1 VVLRRGQNGGIMG
14 ENESVSIRQVL
25 RLASN
30 SRGEKLTIE
39 QLQDGRYELEMIDD
53 DNYQQRMFLSEADVD
68 LFIMTVAGIKP

>member
-1 VVLRRGQNGGIMG
+1 MG